1 MKMRVSAWKVLFLTL
16 TVSAFAPA
24 ADAQQP
30 ARPAAQATPAK
41 ATPGF
46 TLRMSK
52 SAPHTFTLKAKNAQV
67 SAIAQALSKR
77 LGAPVQLSPL
87 MAKQTITI
95 ELEGVSLEGV
105 LRVLAPQPFVDY
117 VASGND
123 PQPKVLGVYL
133 QALNERPPA
142 LNETIKNSVDTL
154 LIEGDTEEGT
164 EEYERKR
171 RERAEPLR
179 VSFQNNRLSVH
190 AEKQPLSVVLYKV
203 ASELGVPFELGN
215 DPNEVIDADFVDYPV
230 DQAMRTL
237 SPSVRLYYRADLL
250 NFENTP
256 IRITLSAAQTSPATA
271 ND

>member
-1 MKMRVSAWKVLFLTL
+1 LVLTL
-16 TVSAFAPA
+16 CAAAPA
-24 ADAQQP
+24 SAAQQ
-30 ARPAAQATPAK
+30 AGRPAGQSAAAKETPA
-41 ATPGF
+41 F
-46 TLRMSK
+46 TLRASK
-52 SAPHTFTLKAKNAQV
+52 SAPQTFTLKAKNARV
-67 SAIAQALSKR
+67 SAIAQELSKR
-77 LGAPVQLSPL
+77 IGAPVQLSPL

-95 ELEGVSLEGV
+95 ELAGVNLEGV
-105 LRVLAPQPFVDY
+105 LRMLAPHPFVDY
-117 VASGND
+117 VASGQD
-123 PQPKVLGVYL
+123 PQPKVLAVYL
-133 QALNERPPA
+133 QALNEKQPA

-164 EEYERKR
+164 EEYERRR

-179 VSFQNNRLSVH
+179 VNFQNNRLSVH

-203 ASELGVPFELGN
+203 ASEMGIPFELGN

-237 SPSVRLYYRADLL
+237 SPSVRLFYRADLL

-256 IRITLSAAQTSPATA
+256 IRITLSSAYNAPATA